1 MGEIGS
7 GICQSCHSV
16 VTWLEQISSL
26 KQEAFLGRPSRVT
39 GMTQG
44 LEIDQFVFPGACG
57 LHAVVWDL
65 RKVTSRAG
73 QQVRDQAVFCP
84 CQLDTTNRGKYLNAH
99 PTPNRAGLL
108 SLQLLRMALLGH

>member
-1 MGEIGS
+1 MIVQEGRKCFVSKGS
-7 GICQSCHSV
+7 DGRSGSRICQSCHSV
-16 VTWLEQISSL
+16 VMVPEQSIQLEAGS
-26 KQEAFLGRPSRVT
+26 FPGGGPSRVT

-84 CQLDTTNRGKYLNAH
+84 CQLDTTNKKGKI
-99 PTPNRAGLL
+99 
-108 SLQLLRMALLGH
+108 S